1 MKAGP
6 AFDRPFAFAVGYMNM
21 AAKHAGLHAMS
32 SVTIEMGKMNRLT
45 VVKEVDFG
53 LYLDG
58 GDLPDGRK
66 NEILL
71 PVRYVPRGIRIGDE
85 INVFIYRDS
94 EDRIIATTE
103 HPYVMVGDF
112 ACLKVVSVNRT
123 GAFLDWGLPKDLLVP
138 FDEMEHRMEEGKRYV
153 VGVYLDEDT
162 DRIVASAR
170 LDALLYDESEDDF
183 EVGEEVDLFVANKS
197 ELGYKLIVNTSH
209 WGLLHNHEVLR
220 PLKRGERLRGFIKN
234 IREDGRID
242 LTLHKR
248 GRDKTDDA
256 VDIVMKALKREGG
269 FISMTDK
276 SPPEAINDMFGLS
289 KGMYK
294 KAVGSLYKRKMITLD
309 DSGIRLVES
318 GAAKK

>member
-1 MKAGP
+1 M
-6 AFDRPFAFAVGYMNM
+6 V
-21 AAKHAGLHAMS
+21 
-32 SVTIEMGKMNRLT
+32 EMGKMNRLT

-58 GDLPDGRK
+58 GPVDEEQPDGRK

-71 PVRYVPRGIRIGDE
+71 PVRYVPRGCAIGDE
-85 INVFIYRDS
+85 IDVFIYRDS

-103 HPYVMVGDF
+103 KPYVMVGDF
-112 ACLKVVSVNRT
+112 ACLKVKQVNKS

-153 VGVYLDEDT
+153 VGAYLDEDT

-183 EVGEEVDLFVANKS
+183 EVGEAVDLFVANKS

-209 WGLLHNHEVLR
+209 WGLLHNHEVVR
-220 PLKRGERLRGFIKN
+220 PLKRGEHLKGFIKN
-234 IREDGRID
+234 IRPDGRID
-242 LTLHKR
+242 IALHKR
-248 GRDKTDDA
+248 ARDKTDDA
-256 VDIVMKALKREGG
+256 VDVVMKVLKSEGG
-269 FISMTDK
+269 FLALNDK
-276 SPPEAINDMFGLS
+276 SPPVVIMKMFGLS

-294 KAVGSLYKRKMITLD
+294 KAVGSLYKRKMISLEND
-309 DSGIRLVES
+309 GIRLIDTRP
-318 GAAKK
+318 GKKS

>member
-1 MKAGP
+1 M
-6 AFDRPFAFAVGYMNM
+6 
-21 AAKHAGLHAMS
+21 
-32 SVTIEMGKMNRLT
+32 IEMGKMNRLT

-58 GDLPDGRK
+58 GPVDDEQPDGRK

-71 PVRYVPRGIRIGDE
+71 PVRYVPRGCAVGDE
-85 INVFIYRDS
+85 IEVFIYRDS

-103 HPYVMVGDF
+103 KPYVMVGDF
-112 ACLKVVSVNRT
+112 ACLKVVAVTHS
-123 GAFLDWGLPKDLLVP
+123 GAFLDWGLLKDLLVP

-153 VGVYLDEDT
+153 IGAYLDEDT

-183 EVGEEVDLFVANKS
+183 EVGEEVGLFVANKS
-197 ELGYKLIVNTSH
+197 DLGYKLIVNTSH
-209 WGLLHNHEVLR
+209 WGLLHNHEVVR
-220 PLKRGERLRGFIKN
+220 ALKRGERLRGFIKN

-242 LTLHKR
+242 ITLHKR

-256 VDIVMKALKREGG
+256 VDIVMRVLKREGG
-269 FISMTDK
+269 FIAMTDK
-276 SPPEAINDMFGLS
+276 SPPEAINEQFGLS

-294 KAVGSLYKRKMITLD
+294 KAVGSLYKRKLISLEKD
-309 DSGIRLVES
+309 GIRLIDTTP
-318 GAAKK
+318 AK